1 MQEAPKKEDQT
12 FQRYNLTSH
21 NLDKFNSQFQSMVET
36 KPQEAEKEAQS
47 IFMKECI
54 FEDEE

>member
-1 MQEAPKKEDQT
+1 MA
-12 FQRYNLTSH
+12 
-21 NLDKFNSQFQSMVET
+21 ET

-54 FEDEE
+54 FEDEEKLSQDNFVDEILRDPTEEQNTSGGCKLI